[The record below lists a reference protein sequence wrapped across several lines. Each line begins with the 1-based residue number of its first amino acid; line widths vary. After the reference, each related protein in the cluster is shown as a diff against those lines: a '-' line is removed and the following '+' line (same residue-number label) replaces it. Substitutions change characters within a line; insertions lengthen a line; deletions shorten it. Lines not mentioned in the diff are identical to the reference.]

1 MLVILH
7 FLKVL
12 LGVMALE
19 LTVFEAEVVKLGFDL
34 IIVIFRGMRCGC
46 DNEAATEG
54 KVLVVLPSEGG
65 RCDRAGSM
73 HNKKL

>member
-1 MLVILH
+1 
-7 FLKVL
+7 
-12 LGVMALE
+12 MALE
-19 LTVFEAEVVKLGFDL
+19 LTVFEAEVIKLVFDL

-65 RCDRAGSM
+65 GCHRAGSM